1 MGPNPLGLVLD
12 LRASQPVCVC
22 VCLRYTTHLFKGFFL
37 FFSLYTNVEILFSTL
52 LLLLPQMDGWLT
64 MILKCYQNAPFP
76 YLFAIGQ
83 STTKLEREGFTA
95 GLQ

>member
-12 LRASQPVCVC
+12 LRASQP
-22 VCLRYTTHLFKGFFL
+22 
-37 FFSLYTNVEILFSTL
+37 
-52 LLLLPQMDGWLT
+52 MDGWLT